1 MAEHG
6 GVIDPTVAVL
16 MAAAF
21 GAGAID
27 AVVGGGGLVQL
38 PALLS
43 VLPGVAPA
51 TLLGTSK
58 LAGFSGTASAAI
70 HYLRSVRLPTRIL
83 ATGIAIAF
91 VSALAGAVTVTHLR
105 ATAFRPLV
113 PFLLVGVLVWT
124 LKNKRLGEVHAP
136 RHHSVGGHCRSALAI
151 AGIGFYD
158 GFFGPGTGSFLMML
172 AVRRFGFDF
181 VHAAAAARVINVA
194 TNLAALGWFIAGG
207 HILWH
212 TGLAMAVANVVGAQ
226 VGTRLALQRGARF
239 VRTALIVVVS
249 ALILKTGWDAL
260 QLLAH

>member
-1 MAEHG
+1 M
-6 GVIDPTVAVL
+6 DPTITVL
-16 MAAAF
+16 IAAAF

-58 LAGFSGTASAAI
+58 LAGFSGTTSAAI
-70 HYLRSVRLPTRIL
+70 HYLRSVRLPFRLL
-83 ATGIAIAF
+83 AAGISIAF
-91 VSALAGAVTVTHLR
+91 ASALAGAVTVTHLR

-113 PFLLVGVLVWT
+113 PFLLMGVLVWT

-136 RHHSVGGHCRSALAI
+136 RHHSGSGHFLSALAV

-172 AVRRFGFDF
+172 AVRRLGFDF

-194 TNLAALGWFIAGG
+194 TNLAALGWFISGG
-207 HILWH
+207 HILWQI
-212 TGLAMAVANVVGAQ
+212 GLAMAAANVVGAQ
-226 VGTRLALQRGARF
+226 VGTRIALRRGARF
-239 VRTALIVVVS
+239 VRTALIAVVS
-249 ALILKTGWDAL
+249 ALVLKTGWDAAQIL
-260 QLLAH
+260 WH

>member
-1 MAEHG
+1 
-6 GVIDPTVAVL
+6 VIEPTLLVL
-16 MAAAF
+16 IAAAF

-43 VLPGVAPA
+43 VFPNMAPA

-70 HYLRSVRLPTRIL
+70 HYLRVVRLPARLL
-83 ATGIAIAF
+83 AVGIVIAF
-91 VSALAGAVTVTHLR
+91 GSALVGAMTVTRLH
-105 ATAFRPLV
+105 AMAFRPLV
-113 PFLLVGVLVWT
+113 PFLLSAVLVWT
-124 LKNKRLGEVHAP
+124 IRNKQLGSVHSP
-136 RHHSVGGHCRSALAI
+136 RQHKAGGHFMSTLAI

-194 TNLAALGWFIAGG
+194 TNLAALGWFIGAG

-212 TGLAMAVANVVGAQ
+212 TGLAMAAANILGAQ
-226 VGTRLALQRGARF
+226 VGTRMALQRGARF
-239 VRTALIVVVS
+239 VRATLIVVVS
-249 ALILKTGWDAL
+249 ALVLKTGWDAL
-260 QLLAH
+260 HILGS